1 LNAKENRSVFG
12 LDLNV
17 PSESL
22 SVTVLGRE
30 FQVAGVEQRNARLAN
45 AVLANGSDN
54 RVVVVERHYHHH
66 HHLNF

>member
-1 LNAKENRSVFG
+1 MLENRNVFS

-30 FQVAGVEQRNARLAN
+30 FQVARAEQCLQFEVA
-45 AVLANGSDN
+45 
-54 RVVVVERHYHHH
+54 Y
-66 HHLNF
+66 